1 MSSFQYVTG
10 FNDNSLCRLCVPQ
23 RRSTDGL
30 LESPVLR
37 SPVLS
42 RSASPL
48 SPLTN
53 GSGECGGGR
62 EGGRGGKSESSRKGE
77 GGREK
82 PRSVWSHGVD
92 VYTCTPEN
100 HDSLGCKQPPGL
112 DVNQSLNAQDA
123 FFSQYQA
130 SPAVLSDREC
140 GSHMSCTTQ
149 CILCS
154 ALSNSTCHAQHSVSC
169 VQLCL
174 TLYPFRPL

>member
-42 RSASPL
+42 RSASPS

-62 EGGRGGKSESSRKGE
+62 EEGGRGEKSESSRKEG

-112 DVNQSLNAQDA
+112 DV
-123 FFSQYQA
+123 
-130 SPAVLSDREC
+130 LSDREC
-140 GSHMSCTTQ
+140 GYVLHVMHNTVYLVFSS
-149 CILCS
+149 L
-154 ALSNSTCHAQHSVSC
+154 
-169 VQLCL
+169 
-174 TLYPFRPL
+174 